1 MVDDKTRIIIYYTV
15 WKEMLQNTRQ
25 KVAQNELATRCDRLT
40 DAVYDSRV
48 DVDAFPDII
57 LVYGKLA
64 QFAALAKS

>member
-1 MVDDKTRIIIYYTV
+1 
-15 WKEMLQNTRQ
+15 MLQNTRQ
-25 KVAQNELATRCDRLT
+25 KAAQNELATRCDRLT
-40 DAVYDSRV
+40 DALYDSRV